1 MSQASID
8 RRTAVRCNGEA
19 LRQYIEFEQL
29 QTNFITYRT
38 KVEMAV
44 ESLRDIAKELHEL
57 EIKNVKHKKN
67 GYITSTV
74 GSGVLGTAMLGGLLT
89 ANPVVTIGMFAGT
102 VLTSVGSLIVFTGR
116 EKKRIK
122 ELEQHVTDMLLGLEE
137 EFERCQRNMA
147 MMNGEGQG
155 IDQIRAN
162 LDNALIGRA
171 MTGSGGM
178 NLDTITR
185 ILTNIQRFST
195 NMRSRVND
203 LPAEVRALLS
213 DGFSQM
219 QYFISPYGATQLIN
233 MMRTDAPMAENLP
246 RTSGQPNTC
255 CAGSGLDC
263 ITAPAPPITNNQ
275 SSGSGLVCAS
285 DGKRSFYSSCGK
297 FGKVVYTVGAVFAAF
312 ELYNSVTK
320 AGELTK
326 KLQRLRDASDL
337 LKYEGA
343 AKEVFNIAL
352 DLQVILS
359 TIFRDSD
366 EEYEVI

>member
-1 MSQASID
+1 MSQTSID
-8 RRTAVRCNGEA
+8 RRTAIRCNGEA

-29 QTNFITYRT
+29 QTSFITYRT
-38 KVEMAV
+38 KVEMAA
-44 ESLRDIAKELHEL
+44 ESLRDIAKELHEI

-67 GYITSTV
+67 GYLTSTV
-74 GSGVLGTAMLGGLLT
+74 GSGVLGTAMIGGLMT

-102 VLTSVGSLIVFTGR
+102 VLTSVGSLIVFTGK
-116 EKKRIK
+116 EKNRIK
-122 ELEQHVTDMLLGLEE
+122 ELEQRVTDMLLGLEE

-147 MMNGEGQG
+147 FMNGDGQG

-171 MTGSGGM
+171 MAGNAGM
-178 NLDTITR
+178 SLDTITR
-185 ILTNIQRFST
+185 IITNIQGFST

-233 MMRTDAPMAENLP
+233 MMRTDVPMAENLP
-246 RTSGQPNTC
+246 RASVPPSTC

-263 ITAPAPPITNNQ
+263 ITAPAPPVNTSN
-275 SSGSGLVCAS
+275 SGSGVVCAS
-285 DGKRSFYSSCGK
+285 NGKRSFYSNCGK

-312 ELYNSVTK
+312 EFYNSVTL

-352 DLQVILS
+352 DLQVILT
-359 TIFRDSD
+359 TIFRDGD
-366 EEYEVI
+366 EEYDVI

>member
-1 MSQASID
+1 MSQISVD

-74 GSGVLGTAMLGGLLT
+74 GSGVLGTALIGGLMT

-102 VLTSVGSLIVFTGR
+102 VLTSVGSLIALTSR
-116 EKKRIK
+116 QKSRIK
-122 ELEQHVTDMLLGLEE
+122 ELDQRVTDMLLGLEE
-137 EFERCQRNMA
+137 EFGRCQRNMA
-147 MMNGEGQG
+147 LMNGDGQG
-155 IDQIRAN
+155 IDQMRAN
-162 LDNALIGRA
+162 LDSALIGRQMA
-171 MTGSGGM
+171 GQGGM

-185 ILTNIQRFST
+185 ILTNFQRFSS

-203 LPAEVRALLS
+203 LPAEVRALLT

-219 QYFISPYGATQLIN
+219 QYFISPYGASQLIN
-233 MMRTDAPMAENLP
+233 MMRTDVPMADNLP
-246 RTSGQPNTC
+246 RSSGPPNTC
-255 CAGSGLDC
+255 CAGSSFDC
-263 ITAPAPPITNNQ
+263 LPSPAPPATNN
-275 SSGSGLVCAS
+275 SGSGSGVVCTPGAKQS
-285 DGKRSFYSSCGK
+285 VYSSCGK
-297 FGKVVYTVGAVFAAF
+297 LGKVAYTVGAVFAAF
-312 ELYNSVTK
+312 EFYNSVTK

-359 TIFRDSD
+359 TIFRDAE

>member
-1 MSQASID
+1 MSQVSTD
-8 RRTAVRCNGEA
+8 RRAAVRCNGEA

-44 ESLRDIAKELHEL
+44 ESIRDIARELHEL

-74 GSGVLGTAMLGGLLT
+74 GSGVLGTALIGGLMT
-89 ANPVVTIGMFAGT
+89 ANPLVTIGMFAGT
-102 VLTSVGSLIVFTGR
+102 VLTSVGSLIALTSQQKSRIR
-116 EKKRIK
+116 E
-122 ELEQHVTDMLLGLEE
+122 LDQQVTDMLLGLEE
-137 EFERCQRNMA
+137 EFERCQRNLA
-147 MMNGEGQG
+147 ALNGDGQG

-162 LDNALIGRA
+162 LDNALIGRQMA
-171 MTGSGGM
+171 GQGAM

-185 ILTNIQRFST
+185 ILTNFQRFSS
-195 NMRSRVND
+195 NMRSRVNE
-203 LPAEVRALLS
+203 LPAEVRALLT

-219 QYFISPYGATQLIN
+219 QYFISPYGASQLIN
-233 MMRTDAPMAENLP
+233 MMRTEVPAVDNLSSVSVP
-246 RTSGQPNTC
+246 PPTC
-255 CAGSGLDC
+255 WAGSSADC
-263 ITAPAPPITNNQ
+263 ITSPAPPP
-275 SSGSGLVCAS
+275 GSGTGVVCAS
-285 DGKRSFYSSCGK
+285 DGKRTFYSSCGK
-297 FGKVVYTVGAVFAAF
+297 LGKVAYTVGAVFAAF
-312 ELYNSVTK
+312 EFYNSVTK

-343 AKEVFNIAL
+343 AKDVFNIAL

-359 TIFRDSD
+359 TIFREA
-366 EEYEVI
+366 EEDYEML

>member
-1 MSQASID
+1 MSQVSTD
-8 RRTAVRCNGEA
+8 RRAAVRCNGEA

-44 ESLRDIAKELHEL
+44 ESIRDIARELHEL

-74 GSGVLGTAMLGGLLT
+74 GSGVLGTALIGGLMT
-89 ANPVVTIGMFAGT
+89 ANPLVTIGMFAGT
-102 VLTSVGSLIVFTGR
+102 VLTSVGSLIALTSQQKSRIR
-116 EKKRIK
+116 E
-122 ELEQHVTDMLLGLEE
+122 LDQQVTDMLLGLEE
-137 EFERCQRNMA
+137 EFERCQRNLA
-147 MMNGEGQG
+147 ALNGDGQG

-162 LDNALIGRA
+162 LDNALIGRQMA
-171 MTGSGGM
+171 GQGAM

-185 ILTNIQRFST
+185 ILTNFQRFSS

-203 LPAEVRALLS
+203 LPAEVRVLLT

-219 QYFISPYGATQLIN
+219 QYFISPYGASQLIN
-233 MMRTDAPMAENLP
+233 MMRTEVPAVDNLSSVSVP
-246 RTSGQPNTC
+246 PPTC
-255 CAGSGLDC
+255 WAGSSADC
-263 ITAPAPPITNNQ
+263 ITPPAPPP
-275 SSGSGLVCAS
+275 GSGTGVVCAS
-285 DGKRSFYSSCGK
+285 DGKRTFYSSCGK
-297 FGKVVYTVGAVFAAF
+297 LGKVAYTVGAVFAAF
-312 ELYNSVTK
+312 EFYNSVTK

-343 AKEVFNIAL
+343 AKDVFNIAL

-359 TIFRDSD
+359 TIFREA
-366 EEYEVI
+366 EEDYEML